1 MKITC
6 VSPCLATRIF
16 IFFLS
21 GRVRSWSGKV
31 SIAAHSLGA
40 IICFDIMANQQA
52 AAAADHAS
60 PADGRMFG
68 SGESIGEAAGID
80 VTVRF

>member
-1 MKITC
+1 M
-6 VSPCLATRIF
+6 
-16 IFFLS
+16 
-21 GRVRSWSGKV
+21 